1 MDIKETTQMTS
12 NPQANLPPHNRKK
25 QPHKART
32 NQTQTTLEKRR
43 SRKVTKSLKLRKPG
57 KTSSRK
63 AWKTRKKERPRNSRR
78 RKTGKL
84 RKMMR
89 RWMRSVLWRRCRRRG
104 PEGSQG
110 RCSSKKIMTRSKK
123 RRTRER
129 KRARKMKRG
138 ERKRSRRRPKRRE
151 KKSRR
156 MRNRRKSRR

>member
-1 MDIKETTQMTS
+1 MTS
-12 NPQANLPPHNRKK
+12 SKQVSLPPHNRKR
-25 QPHKART
+25 QSRMART
-32 NQTQTTLEKRR
+32 KKTQTRLERNP
-43 SRKVTKSLKLRKPG
+43 SRKVTKSLKLRNAG

-63 AWKTRKKERPRNSRR
+63 AWKTRKKGRPKNSR
-78 RKTGKL
+78 RKTGKM
-84 RKMMR
+84 RKMRIWRM
-89 RWMRSVLWRRCRRRG
+89 SVLWKRCIRRG

-110 RCSSKKIMTRSKK
+110 SSSKKKIMIRSRK
-123 RRTRER
+123 RRTKER